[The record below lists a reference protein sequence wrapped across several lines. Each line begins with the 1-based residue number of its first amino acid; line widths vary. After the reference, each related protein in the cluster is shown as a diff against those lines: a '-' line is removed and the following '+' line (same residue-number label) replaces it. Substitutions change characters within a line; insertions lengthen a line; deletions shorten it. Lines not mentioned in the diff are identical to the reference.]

1 MQEHLTKILT
11 TRVPEE
17 IFSMISE
24 IAQERKRKIGEIIR
38 EALEVYI
45 ENWAD
50 YYIAIERLKN
60 PEDKILNEKE
70 FISELGWN
78 I

>member
-1 MQEHLTKILT
+1 MHEHLNKILT
-11 TRVPEE
+11 ARVPEE
-17 IFSMISE
+17 IFSIIGE
-24 IAQERKRKIGEIIR
+24 IAHERKRKIGEIIR
-38 EALEVYI
+38 EALDVYI

-50 YYIAIERLKN
+50 YYIAVERLKN

-70 FISELGWN
+70 FMNELGWN